1 MDDLITIRTS
11 DDPPVEL
18 EASRA
23 ILIAGSRVFADM
35 LSLPQGGE
43 MGAGRATCDIA
54 ETEETF
60 KPFLRLLNLV
70 NEPGDPLEE
79 LCDLE
84 WLSAVTL
91 SDKYDSPAVRGYA
104 KGTYWRWKEGI
115 PDGTAKFVLA
125 TTLDDAKEL
134 KEAAFDALHPSITD
148 IRPFSLLTPVWAD
161 RLMLKE
167 HALQRV
173 VHDPPDFDCSKTCD
187 CNLADMR
194 IVWYSSAFDA
204 LKHDFTSRPGF
215 PFQQRMQGALSEAAF
230 CPEHREEFD
239 ALAENFEWAYRD
251 TAPDL
256 LV

>member
-1 MDDLITIRTS
+1 M
-11 DDPPVEL
+11 
-18 EASRA
+18 
-23 ILIAGSRVFADM
+23 
-35 LSLPQGGE
+35 PQGCTA
-43 MGAGRATCDIA
+43 GAARALCDIA

-79 LCDLE
+79 LRDEE

-125 TTLDDAKEL
+125 TALNDPREL
-134 KEAAFDALHPSITD
+134 KEAAFGALHPGITE
-148 IRPFSLLTPVWAD
+148 IHPFALLTPVWAD
-161 RLMLKE
+161 RLRAWVSMLKE

-173 VHDPPDFDCSKTCD
+173 AHDPPDFDCSKTCN
-187 CNLADMR
+187 CNLADKC

-204 LKHDFTSRPGF
+204 LTHDFASMPGF
-215 PFQQRMQGALSEAAF
+215 PFQQRMQGALPEAAF

-256 LV
+256 PA